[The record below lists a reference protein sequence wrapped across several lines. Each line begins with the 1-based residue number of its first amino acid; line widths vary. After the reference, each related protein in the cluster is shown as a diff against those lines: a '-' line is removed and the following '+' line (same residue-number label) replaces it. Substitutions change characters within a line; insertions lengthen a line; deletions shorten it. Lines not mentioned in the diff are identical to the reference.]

1 MESEVFGMKEKIR
14 SFFSG
19 RQGMDELSKLL
30 FWAALGLFALGV
42 LCVLWAPWLSSLLT
56 SIALMSLLISFM
68 RAFSRRLELREAENQ
83 LWLRFLEKKKAEHAA
98 AKDRRAQKDYRF
110 FKCPN
115 CHTWVRVPR
124 GKGKVHINCKCGYI
138 LYRKT

>member
-1 MESEVFGMKEKIR
+1 MKEIIR
-14 SFFSG
+14 RFFSG

-30 FWAALGLFALGV
+30 FWAGLGLLVLGV
-42 LCVLWAPWLSSLLT
+42 LCVLWASWLSSLLT
-56 SIALMSLLISFM
+56 SFGLTCLIFSFL
-68 RAFSRRLELREAENQ
+68 RAFSRRLEMREAENQ
-83 LWLRFLEKKKAEHAA
+83 LWLRFLDKKKAERAA
-98 AKDRRAQKDYRF
+98 AKDRRAQTDYRF

-115 CHTWVRVPR
+115 CGTWVRVPR

>member
-1 MESEVFGMKEKIR
+1 MVFHIFDLSGLEQAAFFHNLCQMKEALPLNSLF
-14 SFFSG
+14 SF
-19 RQGMDELSKLL
+19 L
-30 FWAALGLFALGV
+30 
-42 LCVLWAPWLSSLLT
+42 
-56 SIALMSLLISFM
+56 

-83 LWLRFLEKKKAEHAA
+83 VWLRYLEKKKAARAA
-98 AKDRRAQKDYRF
+98 AKNRRAQKDYRF

-115 CHTWVRVPR
+115 CGTWVRVPR